1 MVKIIEDIEKE
12 ENEEEDDL
20 DIGQPTNQPISEVGT
35 EIALPEI
42 VDVKIPDKDKFKEEV
57 TSTESPV
64 AGIIQIQQNIIDSI
78 SGVPGIVLLNETDV
92 SEIFDD
98 PDTLIINGED
108 ILIGPNGEV
117 VLSTGLEGD
126 QVVVDGLSGL
136 SDQIQKAVEEAIREG
151 LTGTTETEVVVVNL
165 LGEWSG
171 DEDEEK
177 AAKEQLRQF
186 VEETVD

>member
-1 MVKIIEDIEKE
+1 M
-12 ENEEEDDL
+12 
-20 DIGQPTNQPISEVGT
+20 
-35 EIALPEI
+35 
-42 VDVKIPDKDKFKEEV
+42 
-57 TSTESPV
+57 
-64 AGIIQIQQNIIDSI
+64 
-78 SGVPGIVLLNETDV
+78 PGIVLLNETDV

>member
-1 MVKIIEDIEKE
+1 M
-12 ENEEEDDL
+12 
-20 DIGQPTNQPISEVGT
+20 
-35 EIALPEI
+35 
-42 VDVKIPDKDKFKEEV
+42 
-57 TSTESPV
+57 
-64 AGIIQIQQNIIDSI
+64 
-78 SGVPGIVLLNETDV
+78 PGIVLLNETDV

-165 LGEWSG
+165 LGSGVGTRMKRKQQKSSCDSLWKKQWIESLYRRLCRSCWTSLLCGIEYSFIMPAGWKTWSRVVG
-171 DEDEEK
+171 SK
-177 AAKEQLRQF
+177 PR
-186 VEETVD
+186 

>member
-1 MVKIIEDIEKE
+1 M
-12 ENEEEDDL
+12 
-20 DIGQPTNQPISEVGT
+20 
-35 EIALPEI
+35 
-42 VDVKIPDKDKFKEEV
+42 DVKIPDKDKFKEEV